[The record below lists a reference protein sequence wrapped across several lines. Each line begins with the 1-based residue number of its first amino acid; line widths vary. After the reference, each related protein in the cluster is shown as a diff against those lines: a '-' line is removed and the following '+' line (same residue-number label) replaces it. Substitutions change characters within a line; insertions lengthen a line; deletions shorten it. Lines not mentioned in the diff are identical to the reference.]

1 MSSYGTDPSNRPGE
15 PHQPYGGMP
24 TPPPDVATGQSR
36 SAEPKEVKQAATA
49 LYVIAAVQVISLL
62 LTLTQLD
69 TIEDEI
75 RAVEPGVTESDVQV
89 GVTIGIGI
97 AVLLT
102 LVFVGLPILAAV
114 KARQG
119 RNWAR
124 ILGTVM
130 AAIAGLLALLGLG
143 SGGPTAIL
151 NIVTV
156 LAAIAAIVLLW
167 RKPSSEY
174 FAAAGPR
181 G

>member
-1 MSSYGTDPSNRPGE
+1 MSSDGRNPNDGLGE

-24 TPPPDVATGQSR
+24 APPMDAETGR
-36 SAEPKEVKQAATA
+36 PRAAEPQEVKQAATA

-75 RAVEPGVTESDVQV
+75 RAADPGVTESELQV
-89 GVTIGIGI
+89 GVTIGIVI
-97 AVLLT
+97 AVVLT
-102 LVFVGLPILAAV
+102 LVFVGLPILAAI
-114 KARQG
+114 KSRQG

-124 ILGTVM
+124 ILGTVL
-130 AAIAGLLALLGLG
+130 AAIAGVLALFGLA
-143 SGGPTAIL
+143 SGGITTIL
-151 NIVTV
+151 NAVTV

-167 RKPSSEY
+167 RKPSSEF
-174 FAAAGPR
+174 FAAAGRR